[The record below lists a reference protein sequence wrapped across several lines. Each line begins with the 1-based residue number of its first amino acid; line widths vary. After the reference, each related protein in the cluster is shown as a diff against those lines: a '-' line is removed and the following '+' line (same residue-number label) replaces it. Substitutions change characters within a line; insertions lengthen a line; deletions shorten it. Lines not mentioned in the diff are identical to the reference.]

1 MGKLLETQ
9 RLTLVPPH
17 RDHAQMM
24 ALMANDRLIADNL
37 ATMPHPYSLDD
48 AYHWIKTVGEM
59 AVGAAFSVMEKNGS
73 QFVGVCGSGPI
84 DDNDEI
90 DFGYWIGVEH
100 WGNGYATEAGR
111 AVLSHVFETFQF
123 DVITT
128 DFKLEN
134 AASGKVLQKLGF
146 EQMGQRVRHCEAR
159 GCDMATMKAQLQ
171 RKNWDISKR
180 CATKFLSSDLNV

>member
-1 MGKLLETQ
+1 
-9 RLTLVPPH
+9 
-17 RDHAQMM
+17 MM
-24 ALMANDRLIADNL
+24 AQMANDRLIADNL

-48 AYHWIKTVGEM
+48 AYHWIRIVGEM
-59 AVGAAFSVMEKNGS
+59 AVGAAFSIVLKNTG

-100 WGNGYATEAGR
+100 WGSGYATEAGR

-146 EQMGQRVRHCEAR
+146 EQMGQRVRHCEAMGR
-159 GCDMATMKAQLQ
+159 DMATMKVQLQ